1 MHYKPQAQRGGS
13 TIVTLI
19 ILAIVGIG
27 GYIGFQYVPQYMEA
41 KEIDSI
47 LASVEK
53 AYDENPVDTE
63 KQIRGMINKRLMINK
78 MKDMEEAFT
87 IADKY
92 KSFTI
97 TVDYERELNLLYEKR
112 TMKYEKKLVLKK

>member
-63 KQIRGMINKRLMINK
+63 KQIRSMINKRLMINK
-78 MKDMEEAFT
+78 MKEMEEAFT
-87 IADKY
+87 IADKH